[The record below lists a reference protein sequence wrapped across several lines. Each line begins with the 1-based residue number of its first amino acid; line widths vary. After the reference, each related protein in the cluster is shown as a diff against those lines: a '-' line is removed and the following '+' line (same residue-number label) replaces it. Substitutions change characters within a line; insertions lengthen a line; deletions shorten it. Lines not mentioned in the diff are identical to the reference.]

1 MWELENNGSISIGK
15 GQQITM
21 KASQIV
27 QMNDHLVLL
36 TGNNKQVD
44 LIVEIKADFEK
55 IPSEWHSTMIQ
66 MMAARYG
73 GIINCYSNT
82 KPFEPKTPKK
92 KKWWQ
97 FWEVKF

>member
-36 TGNNKQVD
+36 TGRDKQV
-44 LIVEIKADFEK
+44 E
-55 IPSEWHSTMIQ
+55 
-66 MMAARYG
+66 
-73 GIINCYSNT
+73 
-82 KPFEPKTPKK
+82 
-92 KKWWQ
+92 
-97 FWEVKF
+97 